1 MEKQDER
8 SLLTLNWSQQGR
20 KVVIFPLYIFAS
32 IADMIHFRMRTNMDR
47 LLKYAGQQSVIRP
60 LIWSGCTYRA
70 TT

>member
-32 IADMIHFRMRTNMDR
+32 IADMIHFRHEDEHGSPTEVR
-47 LLKYAGQQSVIRP
+47 RP
-60 LIWSGCTYRA
+60 TVRYTA
-70 TT
+70 A